1 MANKPN
7 ILATFKAGQ
16 SLGAVDHYMETMNW
30 LVGFVSN
37 LKSDTGIEIKNPTS
51 DHPSIKA
58 NIIAG
63 DGIKVEESSGAWKI
77 SLDNGDDGDG
87 DGDDDGDGDG
97 GGSKGKQTGGGSGS
111 GSGGAGSGG
120 GSGGSGGSSGGAGG
134 GAGGSSGGSGSGS
147 GGGGKGSSCNEF
159 SADIENDNDDGGMD
173 NPGDNCAELNGW

>member
-87 DGDDDGDGDG
+87 DDDDGDGDG